1 MTLQEQI
8 QTAYEQSPRSALL
21 NMIRGFRV
29 SQMIAVVAK
38 LRIADHLT
46 NGRKTVCDLARVT
59 GSHEDSLYRLLRAL
73 ASMGIFAEEDG
84 PSFRLTP
91 AAEFLRSDAHGSL
104 RANAEAVGEEWMWRP
119 WGALLHSVKTGEP
132 ACDHLY
138 RKNTWDWFAENPEAG
153 RLFDQCMDESTGGEA
168 ANIVAAYDFGRAGT
182 IVDIAGGRGILV
194 AEVLQRNPAVRGILF
209 NLPQVIEG
217 ARNVLEPE
225 MAGRIKFVSG
235 NFFQTV
241 PSGGDLYI
249 LKNILHDWNDEASL
263 GILTICRRAMPNY
276 ARLLI
281 IEHLVGAP
289 NEGPAG
295 KIGDILMMVRTG
307 GRNRTEQ
314 EFRELLSACGF
325 DLSRVISTPSGP
337 DLLEASPHN

>member
-1 MTLQEQI
+1 MTLQEQV
-8 QTAYEQSPRSALL
+8 QAAYEQSPRSALL

-29 SQMIAVVAK
+29 SQMIAVVAQ

-46 NGRKTVCDLARVT
+46 DGSKTVCDLARVT

-91 AAEFLRSDAHGSL
+91 SAELLCSDVPGSL

-119 WGALLHSVKTGEP
+119 WGALLHSIKTGEP
-132 ACDHLY
+132 AFDHLY
-138 RKNTWDWFAENPEAG
+138 LNNTWDWLAENPEAG
-153 RLFDQCMDESTGGEA
+153 RLFDQCMDESTGGDA
-168 ANIVAAYDFGRAGT
+168 AHIVATYDFGHTRT
-182 IVDIAGGRGILV
+182 IVDIAGGRGILL
-194 AEVLQRNPAVRGILF
+194 AAILRRNPSARGILF

-225 MAGRIKFVSG
+225 MVSRIEFVSG

-263 GILTICRRAMPNY
+263 GILAICRRAMPDY

-289 NEGPAG
+289 NERPAG

-314 EFRELLSACGF
+314 EFCELLSASGF
-325 DLSRVISTPSGP
+325 NLSRVISNLGGP

>member
-1 MTLQEQI
+1 VTLREQK
-8 QTAYEQSPRSALL
+8 QTASEQSQRSALL

-46 NGRKTVCDLARVT
+46 DGPKTVSELKRVT
-59 GSHEDSLYRLLRAL
+59 GSHEDSLYRLLRTL

-91 AAEFLRSDAHGSL
+91 SAEFLRGDVPGSL

-119 WGALLHSVKTGEP
+119 WGALLHSIETGEP
-132 ACDHLY
+132 AFDHLY

-153 RLFDQCMDESTGGEA
+153 RLFDRCMDESTDGDAGD
-168 ANIVAAYDFGRAGT
+168 IVAAYDFGRART
-182 IVDIAGGRGILV
+182 IVDIAGGRGILL
-194 AEVLQRNPAVRGILF
+194 AAILRQHPAARGILF

-225 MAGRIKFVSG
+225 MASRIEFVPG

-241 PSGGDLYI
+241 PSAGDLYI

-263 GILTICRRAMPNY
+263 GILAICRRAMRDY

-289 NEGPAG
+289 NERPAG

-307 GRNRTEQ
+307 GRNRTEP
-314 EFRELLSACGF
+314 EFRELLSASGF
-325 DLSRVISTPSGP
+325 SLSRVISTPGGP

>member
-1 MTLQEQI
+1 MALREQL
-8 QTAYEQSPRSALL
+8 QTASEQSPRSALL
-21 NMIRGFRV
+21 NMIRGFRI
-29 SQMIAVVAK
+29 SQMIAVTAK
-38 LRIADHLT
+38 LRIADQLID
-46 NGRKTVCDLARVT
+46 GPKTTSDLARVT

-73 ASMGIFAEEDG
+73 ASAGIFREGEG
-84 PSFRLTP
+84 RSFRLTP
-91 AAEFLRSDAHGSL
+91 SAEFLRSDVPGSL

-119 WGALLHSVKTGEP
+119 WGALIHSIETGGP
-132 ACDHLY
+132 ASDHLY

-153 RLFDQCMDESTGGEA
+153 RLFDRCMDESTDGDTGD
-168 ANIVAAYDFGRAGT
+168 IVAAYDFGRART
-182 IVDIAGGRGILV
+182 IVDIAGGRGILLT
-194 AEVLQRNPAVRGILF
+194 AILRGHSAARGILF

-217 ARNVLEPE
+217 ARNVLGPE
-225 MAGRIKFVSG
+225 MASRIEFVSG

-263 GILTICRRAMPNY
+263 GILAICRRAMPDY
-276 ARLLI
+276 SRLLI

-289 NEGPAG
+289 NERPAG

-307 GRNRTEQ
+307 GRNRTEH
-314 EFRELLSACGF
+314 EFRELLSASGF
-325 DLSRVISTPSGP
+325 SLSRVVSTPGGP

>member
-1 MTLQEQI
+1 MNDATRQVQA
-8 QTAYEQSPRSALL
+8 AYEQSPRSALL

-29 SQMIAVVAK
+29 SQMIAAVAQ

-46 NGRKTVCDLARVT
+46 DGSRTVCDLARVT

-91 AAEFLRSDAHGSL
+91 CAELLCSDVPGSL

-119 WGALLHSVKTGEP
+119 WGALLHSIKTGEP
-132 ACDHLY
+132 AFDHLY
-138 RKNTWDWFAENPEAG
+138 RNNTWDWLAENLEAG
-153 RLFDQCMDESTGGEA
+153 RLFDQCMDESTGGDA
-168 ANIVAAYDFGRAGT
+168 AHIVAAYDFGHTRT
-182 IVDIAGGRGILV
+182 IVDIAGGRGILL
-194 AEVLQRNPAVRGILF
+194 AAILRRNPSARGILF

-225 MAGRIKFVSG
+225 MVSRIEFVSG

-249 LKNILHDWNDEASL
+249 LKTFCTT
-263 GILTICRRAMPNY
+263 G
-276 ARLLI
+276 
-281 IEHLVGAP
+281 
-289 NEGPAG
+289 
-295 KIGDILMMVRTG
+295 MMRH
-307 GRNRTEQ
+307 R
-314 EFRELLSACGF
+314 
-325 DLSRVISTPSGP
+325 
-337 DLLEASPHN
+337 

>member
-1 MTLQEQI
+1 MTLQEQV
-8 QTAYEQSPRSALL
+8 QAAYEQYPRAALL

-46 NGRKTVCDLARVT
+46 DGSKTVSDLARVT

-73 ASMGIFAEEDG
+73 ASIGIFQEEDG

-91 AAEFLRSDAHGSL
+91 AAEFLRSDVHGSL

-138 RKNTWDWFAENPEAG
+138 RKNTWNWFAENPEAG
-153 RLFDQCMDESTGGEA
+153 RLFDQCMDESTSGEA
-168 ANIVAAYDFGRAGT
+168 ANIVAAYDFGRARR
-182 IVDIAGGRGILV
+182 IVDIAGGRGILL
-194 AEVLQRNPAVRGILF
+194 AAILRRNPSARGILF

-217 ARNVLEPE
+217 ARNELDPE
-225 MAGRIKFVSG
+225 MVSRIEFMPG

-263 GILTICRRAMPNY
+263 GILTTCCRAMPNY

-289 NEGPAG
+289 NERPAG

-314 EFRELLSACGF
+314 EFCELLSASGF
-325 DLSRVISTPSGP
+325 SLSRVVSTSGGP